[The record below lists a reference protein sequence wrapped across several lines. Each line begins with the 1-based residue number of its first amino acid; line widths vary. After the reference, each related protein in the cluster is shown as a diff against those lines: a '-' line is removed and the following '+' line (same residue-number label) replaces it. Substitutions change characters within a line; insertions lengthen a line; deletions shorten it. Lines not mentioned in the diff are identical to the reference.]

1 MCTFVTEL
9 FEPCE
14 TLPEYRSLV
23 FYLFLRFY
31 IYFLFIDINQ
41 VFSSLFQLTSC
52 FPYYFHVSYQEQLP
66 LWVHLSELPRKPIS
80 FQFTWGYLT
89 KLLTL
94 QISCFHLIALRV
106 CLIALILPSFLAPSA
121 LQQSF
126 LVTISP
132 SLFFRTALAMLLQFF

>member
-9 FEPCE
+9 FELCE
-14 TLPEYRSLV
+14 TLPEYQSLV

-31 IYFLFIDINQ
+31 IYFLFIDIIQ

-52 FPYYFHVSYQEQLP
+52 FPHYFHVSYQEQLP
-66 LWVHLSELPRKPIS
+66 LWVHLPQLPCKPIS

-94 QISCFHLIALRV
+94 QNSCFHLITLRV
-106 CLIALILPSFLAPSA
+106 CLIDLILPSFLAPSA
-121 LQQSF
+121 LQHSF
-126 LVTISP
+126 LVTTSP
-132 SLFFRTALAMLLQFF
+132 GLFFRTVLAMLLQFF

>member
-9 FEPCE
+9 FELCE
-14 TLPEYRSLV
+14 TLPEYQSLV

-31 IYFLFIDINQ
+31 IYFLFIDIIQ

-52 FPYYFHVSYQEQLP
+52 FPHYFHVSYQEQLP
-66 LWVHLSELPRKPIS
+66 LWVHLPQLPCKPIS

-89 KLLTL
+89 KLLNL
-94 QISCFHLIALRV
+94 QNSYFHLITLRV

-121 LQQSF
+121 LQHSF
-126 LVTISP
+126 LVTTSP
-132 SLFFRTALAMLLQFF
+132 GLFFRTILAMLLQFF